1 MRSKPHGHPV
11 DAARHALER
20 LTGRPADGVAFA
32 PGRVNLIGEHTD
44 YNVGFVLPM
53 ALEEGLAA
61 AFTRRDD
68 GVLRVL
74 ASDVGETR
82 EVALAHLRN
91 RTAAVR
97 GWFRYAAGVAWAL
110 LSDGSDLRGA
120 DLAIASNLPSG
131 AGLSSSAALELAV
144 ARALVAAAALE
155 WDPKRAAV
163 LSQRAEHE
171 FAGVACGIMDQMA
184 AACAHEGRAL
194 LIDCRSLETR
204 DVPLPAEARIVVLH
218 SGVRRA
224 LATSAY
230 NERRQACERA
240 VAAVRRLDPSVRAL
254 RDVDQAMLEPGR
266 AFMDEVAFRRASHV
280 VAENARPA
288 KLAAAF
294 ARGDLPD
301 AGRLMLDSHAS
312 LRDLY
317 DVSCR
322 ELDTLVSVSM
332 AQDGCHGA
340 RLTGA
345 GFGGCIIALVS
356 AEHVEAFVPA
366 VSAGYLA
373 ATGLHTETIVG
384 RPSAGA
390 RLVAGFS

>member
-1 MRSKPHGHPV
+1 
-11 DAARHALER
+11 
-20 LTGRPADGVAFA
+20 
-32 PGRVNLIGEHTD
+32 
-44 YNVGFVLPM
+44 
-53 ALEEGLAA
+53 
-61 AFTRRDD
+61 
-68 GVLRVL
+68 
-74 ASDVGETR
+74 
-82 EVALAHLRN
+82 
-91 RTAAVR
+91 
-97 GWFRYAAGVAWAL
+97 
-110 LSDGSDLRGA
+110 
-120 DLAIASNLPSG
+120 
-131 AGLSSSAALELAV
+131 
-144 ARALVAAAALE
+144 
-155 WDPKRAAV
+155 
-163 LSQRAEHE
+163 
-171 FAGVACGIMDQMA
+171 MDQMA

-254 RDVDQAMLEPGR
+254 RDVDQAMLECGR
-266 AFMDEVAFRRASHV
+266 GLMDEVAFRRASHV

-345 GFGGCIIALVS
+345 GFGGCIIALLG
-356 AEHVEAFVPA
+356 AAHVEAFVPA

-373 ATGLHTETIVG
+373 ATGLYTETIVG

-390 RLVAGFS
+390 RLIGSS